1 MNTSS
6 SPPSTLE
13 ETGQELKNAA
23 SSVTSKAS
31 ELLKRLKANFTG
43 PASTGGRKVK
53 RTRRRGKKGGSFSMK
68 WLKGK
73 FSGSKKR
80 KTGRKSRKHRR

>member
-1 MNTSS
+1 M
-6 SPPSTLE
+6 STPLE
-13 ETGQELKNAA
+13 ETGQQLKAA
-23 SSVTSKAS
+23 ADSVTNTATTLFENLKSKLAG
-31 ELLKRLKANFTG
+31 T
-43 PASTGGRKVK
+43 PATTGGKKVK
-53 RTRRRGKKGGSFSMK
+53 RTRRRGKKGGSFSLK